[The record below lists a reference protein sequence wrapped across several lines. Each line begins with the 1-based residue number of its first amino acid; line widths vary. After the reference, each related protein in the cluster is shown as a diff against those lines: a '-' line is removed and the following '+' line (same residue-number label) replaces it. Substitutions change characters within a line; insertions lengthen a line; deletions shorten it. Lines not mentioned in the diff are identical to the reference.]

1 MAPRVNLVII
11 LKKLCTIPEERTTF
25 LFSCCGEKNI
35 RDGNRFVMALT
46 GGKDKKT
53 HAQGKQNIPKP
64 KPVPI
69 SVEETTEQKEE
80 TERYQ
85 HVQQTTKHQL
95 MSRFGCQHLS
105 TQTAMKQC
113 ILFYDISV

>member
-1 MAPRVNLVII
+1 MPPRVNLVII
-11 LKKLCTIPEERTTF
+11 LKKLCTIPEERKTF

-85 HVQQTTKHQL
+85 YVQRTTKHQL
-95 MSRFGCQHLS
+95 MSRLGCQHLS